1 MIYNNHSINSKI
13 WEYLVNLKDKDR
25 IPNALLFH
33 GYEGSGKEACSIEF
47 ASLINCDSISDDFAC
62 GECRSCNKIIN
73 NNHEFINY
81 IFPLPKGRISRKK
94 DDISKA
100 FNEKTLSQYNNQL
113 KAKLKNPYHQ
123 IKIDGANTILIN
135 SIRSL
140 KKNIYTSID
149 KDQWRIII
157 IWEAEKL
164 CIPNNEAANSILK
177 ILEEP
182 PARTIFIVVTSKE
195 ELLLDTIK
203 SRCLSLFF
211 PKTNQTTFDQF
222 TKISA
227 DINLYKLLNG
237 NIKSLELI
245 NEQALKDLSNFIKY
259 YSQIIKTQDEI
270 LSMKLISNLS
280 NLEKETL
287 KLYIESIRHYYNDLA
302 KTKINESYSD
312 LTFNF
317 LLTDY
322 KSINNKCNLNW
333 NNAINIID
341 KYNNKQPNQNET
353 LFLINLFNKLGK
365 HLKGH

>member
-13 WEYLVNLKDKDR
+13 WEYLLNLKDKDR

-33 GYEGSGKEACSIEF
+33 GYEGSGKEACSVEF
-47 ASLINCDSISDDFAC
+47 ASLINCDSILDNFAC

-81 IFPLPKGRISRKK
+81 IFPLPKGRISAKK

-100 FNEKTLSQYNNQL
+100 FNDKTLSQYNNQL
-113 KAKLKNPYHQ
+113 KTKLQNPYHQ
-123 IKIDGANTILIN
+123 IKIDSANTILIN

-149 KDQWRIII
+149 KNQWRIII

-182 PARTIFIVVTSKE
+182 PARTIFILVTSKD

-211 PKTNQTTFDQF
+211 PKTNQKTFNQSTNF
-222 TKISA
+222 ST

-237 NIKSLELI
+237 NIKALEII
-245 NEQALKDLSNFIKY
+245 NQQEINNISNFIKH
-259 YSQIIKTQDEI
+259 YSQTIKMQDEI
-270 LSMKLISNLS
+270 LSMTFISNLS

-287 KLYIESIRHYYNDLA
+287 KIYIESIRHYYNDLA
-302 KTKINESYSD
+302 KIKLNESYSD
-312 LTFNF
+312 LTFKF

-322 KSINNKCNLNW
+322 KSINDKCDLNW

-341 KYNNKQPNQNET
+341 KYSDNYPNQNET